1 MRLVLLAPLSLLLAC
16 ADSATVDGNKH
27 GGGRDSGG
35 DDTGEDFSSP
45 FTGAWTGT
53 AGGYAQFYDDWETA
67 PYCEGAVT
75 ATVAATGAITG
86 SGECEIIAESP
97 YQGELFDVTLSG
109 QVTATGE
116 LALDVTIS
124 EETESHG
131 FGDTA
136 AVGTG
141 DATAKTL
148 SAEGDTMYYP
158 TGLDAILA
166 FVRVELAGS

>member
-1 MRLVLLAPLSLLLAC
+1 MRLVLLASLSLLLGC
-16 ADSATVDGNKH
+16 DDSATVDGNKNS
-27 GGGRDSGG
+27 GRDSGG

-75 ATVAATGAITG
+75 ATVEATGAITG

-97 YQGELFDVTLSG
+97 YQGELFDVLLSG
-109 QVTATGE
+109 QVTGTGE

-124 EETESHG
+124 EETDSHG

-136 AVGTG
+136 AAGTG

-158 TGLDAILA
+158 AGLDAILA
-166 FVRVELAGS
+166 FVRVELTGS

>member
-1 MRLVLLAPLSLLLAC
+1 MRSILLLPLAVLLGC
-16 ADSATVDGNKH
+16 DDSATVDGNKNS
-27 GGGRDSGG
+27 GRDTAG
-35 DDTGEDFSSP
+35 DDTGGDFSSP

-67 PYCEGAVT
+67 PYCEGDIT
-75 ATVAATGAITG
+75 ASVEATGAISG

-97 YQGELFDVTLSG
+97 YQGELFDVVLSG
-109 QVTATGE
+109 QVTAEGE

-141 DATAKTL
+141 DAAAKTL
-148 SAEGDTMYYP
+148 TAEGDTMYYP

-166 FVRVELAGS
+166 FVRVELTSS